1 MMCLGRTFSLEEG
14 EVAGISDETEVGVSG
29 RWKHRPSNLHIRHLK
44 RSLQSFVFA
53 FDMGVH
59 KISLNGDRLSQ
70 GKSDLPKDLGKGG
83 GMPWL
88 GGLFWRPGF
97 VEGINLG
104 KPTAGAGEAPW
115 RLPLEL

>member
-1 MMCLGRTFSLEEG
+1 MPRKESILAASACPS
-14 EVAGISDETEVGVSG
+14 SG
-29 RWKHRPSNLHIRHLK
+29 SENQKGSASYIN
-44 RSLQSFVFA
+44 S
-53 FDMGVH
+53 
-59 KISLNGDRLSQ
+59 NGDRLSH

-115 RLPLEL
+115 RLPLELKLAKSSHTV